1 VKRPRS
7 RLIKATACG
16 ALALLSAAC
25 SSSNTGNTNYAQ
37 FLKVM
42 GQSLS
47 ASFGKVRI
55 TREQAAAIPYAS
67 LGYALDGG
75 NQGLLVLATDSGGDL
90 LWTSAA
96 HVVIVTR
103 EGRII
108 RTVGLG
114 QDLSNVTSRDERALP
129 SPAVAVRAPFTSTRL
144 EDFPD
149 LGLYG
154 VRVSCR
160 ATLTGRQNVKILG
173 QVIATSR
180 VDETCNSRNPDWSFT
195 DNFWVDKDSGFVW
208 RSRQHVH
215 PKGALVETEI
225 FRPPG

>member
-1 VKRPRS
+1 MKRSPLGR
-7 RLIKATACG
+7 AAACG
-16 ALALLSAAC
+16 ALALMAAAC
-25 SSSNTGNTNYAQ
+25 SSGNSGNTNYAQ
-37 FLKVM
+37 FFKLM
-42 GQSLS
+42 RQSLS
-47 ASFGKVRI
+47 AGFGKTRI

-67 LGYALDGG
+67 LGYTLDGG

-103 EGRII
+103 DGRIV

-114 QDLSNVTSRDERALP
+114 KDLSNLTSQDQSGLP
-129 SPAVAVRAPFTSTRL
+129 PVAAAVRAPFFSMRL

-149 LGLYG
+149 LSLYG
-154 VRVSCR
+154 VRLSCR
-160 ATLTGRQNVKILG
+160 ATLAGRQSVKILG
-173 QVIATSR
+173 QLIATLR
-180 VDETCNSRNPDWSFT
+180 VEEACTSRNPDWSFT
-195 DNFWVDKDSGFVW
+195 DSYWVDKDDGFVW

-215 PKGALVETEI
+215 PKGMLVETEI

>member
-1 VKRPRS
+1 MNRPRS
-7 RLIKATACG
+7 RLIKGAACG
-16 ALALLSAAC
+16 ALALLSVAC
-25 SSSNTGNTNYAQ
+25 SSSNTGNTSYAQ
-37 FLKVM
+37 FLKVV
-42 GQSLS
+42 GQSWS
-47 ASFGKVRI
+47 ASFGKIRI

-67 LGYALDGG
+67 LGFTLDGG

-96 HVVIVTR
+96 HIVIVTR
-103 EGRII
+103 DGRVV
-108 RTVGLG
+108 RTVGL
-114 QDLSNVTSRDERALP
+114 DRNLSGVTSRDKGGLP
-129 SPAVAVRAPFTSTRL
+129 PVAAAARAPFSSTRL
-144 EDFPD
+144 EDFSD

-160 ATLTGRQNVKILG
+160 ATLAGRQNIKILG
-173 QVIATSR
+173 QVIATVR

-195 DNFWVDKDSGFVW
+195 DSFWVDKDSGFVW

>member
-1 VKRPRS
+1 MKRPRS
-7 RLIKATACG
+7 RLISATACA
-16 ALALLSAAC
+16 ALALAAAAC
-25 SSSNTGNTNYAQ
+25 SSSNSGNTSYSQ
-37 FLKVM
+37 FFQVIR
-42 GQSLS
+42 QSWT
-47 ASFGKVRI
+47 ASVGKVRV

-67 LGYALDGG
+67 LGYTLGGG

-103 EGRII
+103 DGRII
-108 RTVGLG
+108 RTVGLDH
-114 QDLSNVTSRDERALP
+114 DLSNVTSRNQGGPVA
-129 SPAVAVRAPFTSTRL
+129 PATAVRTPFTSTWL

-154 VRVSCR
+154 VRISCR
-160 ATLTGRQNVKILG
+160 AALAGRQSIKILG
-173 QVIATSR
+173 QVIATLR
-180 VDETCNSRNPDWSFT
+180 VDETCSSQDPGWSFT
-195 DNFWVDKDSGFVW
+195 NSFWIDKDSGFVW

-215 PKGALVETEI
+215 PNGPPVGIEI

>member
-1 VKRPRS
+1 VKGLRS
-7 RLIKATACG
+7 RWTASIACCAITFASTG
-16 ALALLSAAC
+16 C
-25 SSSNTGNTNYAQ
+25 SSGGSINGNYAQ
-37 FLKVM
+37 VYQIM
-42 GQSLS
+42 RQSMS
-47 ASFGKVRI
+47 ASFGKIRVSRQ
-55 TREQAAAIPYAS
+55 EAAAIPYAS
-67 LGYALDGG
+67 LGYRVGGG

-103 EGRII
+103 DGRIV

-114 QDLSNVTSRDERALP
+114 GDLSNLTSRDERSLS
-129 SPAVAVRAPFTSTRL
+129 SPAAAVRAAFASTRL

-149 LGLYG
+149 MGLYG
-154 VRVSCR
+154 VRVSCQAR
-160 ATLTGRQNVKILG
+160 LTGQQSIKILG
-173 QVIATSR
+173 QVIATLR

-195 DNFWVDKDSGFVW
+195 DIFWVDKDSGFVW

-215 PKGALVETEI
+215 PKGMLVETEI

>member
-1 VKRPRS
+1 MKRSPLGR
-7 RLIKATACG
+7 AAACG
-16 ALALLSAAC
+16 AVILAAAC
-25 SSSNTGNTNYAQ
+25 SSSNSGNTNYAQ
-37 FLKVM
+37 FFKLTR
-42 GQSLS
+42 QSLS
-47 ASFGKVRI
+47 AGFGKTRI

-67 LGYALDGG
+67 LGYTLDGG

-114 QDLSNVTSRDERALP
+114 KDLSNVTSRDQSGLP
-129 SPAVAVRAPFTSTRL
+129 PVATAVRAPFSSTRL
-144 EDFPD
+144 ADFPD

-160 ATLTGRQNVKILG
+160 TTLAGRQSVKILG
-173 QVIATSR
+173 QLIATLR
-180 VDETCNSRNPDWSFT
+180 VDEACTSRNPDWSFT
-195 DNFWVDKDSGFVW
+195 DSFWVDKDSGFVW

-215 PKGALVETEI
+215 PKGMLVETEI

>member
-1 VKRPRS
+1 MY
-7 RLIKATACG
+7 G
-16 ALALLSAAC
+16 ALALLASAC
-25 SSSNTGNTNYAQ
+25 SSSNSGNTSYSQ
-37 FLKVM
+37 FYTVLR
-42 GQSLS
+42 QSWS
-47 ASFGKVRI
+47 GSFGKLRI
-55 TREQAAAIPYAS
+55 TREQAASIPYAS
-67 LGYALDGG
+67 LGYSLDGG

-103 EGRII
+103 DGRIV

-114 QDLSNVTSRDERALP
+114 QDLSNVTARDQSGLP
-129 SPAVAVRAPFTSTRL
+129 PVAAAVRAPFSTIRL

-154 VRVSCR
+154 ERLSCQAR
-160 ATLTGRQNVKILG
+160 LGGRQSIKILG
-173 QVIATSR
+173 QSIATLR

-195 DNFWVDKDSGFVW
+195 DNFWIDKDSGFVW
-208 RSRQHVH
+208 RSRQNVH
-215 PKGALVETEI
+215 PKGPLVETEI

>member
-1 VKRPRS
+1 VKRPKS
-7 RLIKATACG
+7 RLIRAAACG
-16 ALALLSAAC
+16 GLALVAASC
-25 SSSNTGNTNYAQ
+25 SSSNSGNTSYEQ
-37 FLKVM
+37 FFKIIS
-42 GQSLS
+42 QSVS
-47 ASFGKVRI
+47 ASFGKARI

-67 LGYALDGG
+67 LGYRIDDG

-103 EGRII
+103 DGRIV
-108 RTVGLG
+108 RTLGLG
-114 QDLSNVTSRDERALP
+114 RDLSNVTSRDQSGLP
-129 SPAVAVRAPFTSTRL
+129 SPAAAVRVPFSSTRL

-154 VRVSCR
+154 VRLSCQTR
-160 ATLTGRQNVKILG
+160 LGGRQSIKILG
-173 QVIATSR
+173 QTIAALR
-180 VDETCNSRNPDWSFT
+180 VDEACNSRNPDWSFT
-195 DNFWVDKDSGFVW
+195 DSFWVDKDSGFVW

-215 PKGALVETEI
+215 PKGLLVETEI

>member
-1 VKRPRS
+1 MKRPPS
-7 RLIKATACG
+7 RLIRAATVG
-16 ALALLSAAC
+16 ALALVASAC
-25 SSSNTGNTNYAQ
+25 SSSNSGNTSYAQ
-37 FLKVM
+37 FFKIIN
-42 GQSLS
+42 QSLS
-47 ASFGKVRI
+47 GSFGKLRI

-67 LGYALDGG
+67 LGYRLDGG

-103 EGRII
+103 DGRIV

-114 QDLSNVTSRDERALP
+114 QDLSNVTARDQSGLLP
-129 SPAVAVRAPFTSTRL
+129 VAAAVRAPFSSTRL

-154 VRVSCR
+154 VR
-160 ATLTGRQNVKILG
+160 LTCQARLGGRQSIKILG
-173 QVIATSR
+173 QAIATLR
-180 VDETCNSRNPDWSFT
+180 VDEACNSRNPDWSFT
-195 DNFWVDKDSGFVW
+195 DNFWIDKDSGFVW

-215 PKGALVETEI
+215 PNCLREVS
-225 FRPPG
+225 PGRIEGY

>member
-1 VKRPRS
+1 MKRLRP
-7 RLIKATACG
+7 RLIKGIACS
-16 ALALLSAAC
+16 ALALIGAGC
-25 SSSNTGNTNYAQ
+25 SSGGSINSNYIQ
-37 FLKVM
+37 FYQLLR
-42 GQSLS
+42 QSMS
-47 ASFGKVRI
+47 ASFGNIRV

-67 LGYALDGG
+67 LGYTIDGG

-103 EGRII
+103 DGRIV

-114 QDLSNVTSRDERALP
+114 RDLSNVTSRDQSGGAP
-129 SPAVAVRAPFTSTRL
+129 VAAAVRAPFSSTRL
-144 EDFPD
+144 KDFPD

-160 ATLTGRQNVKILG
+160 TTLAGRQSVKILG
-173 QVIATSR
+173 QAIAALR
-180 VDETCNSRNPDWSFT
+180 VEEICDSQNPDWSFT
-195 DNFWVDKDSGFVW
+195 DSFWVDKDSGFVW
-208 RSRQHVH
+208 KSRQHVH
-215 PKGALVETEI
+215 PKGPLVEIEI

>member
-1 VKRPRS
+1 MKRSPLS
-7 RLIKATACG
+7 RAAACG
-16 ALALLSAAC
+16 ALALAAAAC
-25 SSSNTGNTNYAQ
+25 SSGNSGNTNYAQ
-37 FLKVM
+37 FFQLVR
-42 GQSLS
+42 QSLS
-47 ASFGKVRI
+47 AGFGKARI

-67 LGYALDGG
+67 LGYTLDGG
-75 NQGLLVLATDSGGDL
+75 HQGLLVLATDSGGDL

-103 EGRII
+103 EGRIV

-114 QDLSNVTSRDERALP
+114 KDLSSLTPLDQSGLP
-129 SPAVAVRAPFTSTRL
+129 PVAAAVRAPFSSTRL

-154 VRVSCR
+154 VRISCR
-160 ATLTGRQNVKILG
+160 ATLAGRQNIKILG
-173 QVIATSR
+173 QLIATLR
-180 VDETCNSRNPDWSFT
+180 VDEACTSRNPDWSFT
-195 DNFWVDKDSGFVW
+195 DSFWVDKDSGFVW

-215 PKGALVETEI
+215 PKGMLVETEI

>member
-1 VKRPRS
+1 
-7 RLIKATACG
+7 LI
-16 ALALLSAAC
+16 LAAAGC
-25 SSSNTGNTNYAQ
+25 SSANSGNTSYSQ
-37 FLKVM
+37 FYQILR
-42 GQSLS
+42 QSWA

-67 LGYALDGG
+67 LGYSIDGG

-103 EGRII
+103 DGRII

-114 QDLSNVTSRDERALP
+114 RDLSNLTSRDEKGLP
-129 SPAVAVRAPFTSTRL
+129 APANAVQAPFTNTRL

-160 ATLTGRQNVKILG
+160 AALAGRQSIKILG
-173 QVIATSR
+173 QAIATLR
-180 VDETCNSRNPDWSFT
+180 VDEACSSRDPDWSFT
-195 DNFWVDKDSGFVW
+195 DSFWVDRDTGFVW
-208 RSRQHVH
+208 RSRQHIH
-215 PKGALVETEI
+215 PNGAMIETEI

>member
-7 RLIKATACG
+7 RLIRATACG
-16 ALALLSAAC
+16 ALALVAAAC
-25 SSSNTGNTNYAQ
+25 SSGNTGNTSYEQ
-37 FLKVM
+37 FFQM
-42 GQSLS
+42 MRQSW
-47 ASFGKVRI
+47 AAGFGEVRI
-55 TREQAAAIPYAS
+55 TREQAGAIPYAS
-67 LGYALDGG
+67 LGYRLDGG

-103 EGRII
+103 DGRIV

-114 QDLSNVTSRDERALP
+114 QDLSNVTSRDQGGLP
-129 SPAVAVRAPFTSTRL
+129 PVAAAIRAPFSSTRL

-160 ATLTGRQNVKILG
+160 TTLAGRQSIKILG
-173 QVIATSR
+173 QAIAALR
-180 VDETCNSRNPDWSFT
+180 IAETCNSQNPDWSFT
-195 DNFWVDKDSGFVW
+195 DSFWVDKDNGFVW
-208 RSRQHVH
+208 KSRQHVH
-215 PKGALVETEI
+215 PKGSLVEIEI